1 MHLGDSKIKD
11 IVRYP
16 YIENDVN
23 TVEPGY
29 KDPVDKNTWPIRI
42 DL

>member
-1 MHLGDSKIKD
+1 MYLGDRKIKD

-23 TVEPGY
+23 KALFCEKEAIY
-29 KDPVDKNTWPIRI
+29 RYLSLLLNY
-42 DL
+42 